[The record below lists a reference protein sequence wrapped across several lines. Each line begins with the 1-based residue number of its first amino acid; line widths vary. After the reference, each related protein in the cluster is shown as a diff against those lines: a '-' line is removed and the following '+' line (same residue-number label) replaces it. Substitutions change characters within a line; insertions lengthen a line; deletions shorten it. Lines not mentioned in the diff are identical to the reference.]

1 MAELGV
7 LQPAV
12 HQVGAG
18 VDLVEVFGM
27 VGAVP
32 FVGQVVEAVG
42 LGDLVVFVAVPRH
55 KVAHIERVQLR
66 ALFGRGS
73 QRQGQVVFG
82 HAVAHQLFHREADRH
97 AIFDLI
103 HGGIRLLIGA
113 AAVFKADVLAIAQHG
128 GVELGC
134 HVQREGIDQAVH
146 IPGGLA
152 VFFKELAHQ
161 HFLGA
166 DVGLAADD
174 GAAEF
179 LADVFQVMDAGL
191 HELIGEGHMM
201 ITVIPEEGE
210 RYQGVVAL
218 DGDTLAACLEK
229 YFAQSEQLA
238 TRIWIKTEPHDELPK
253 AAGMLLQVMPD
264 INTEQHA
271 LDFEHVTTLTDTI
284 KSEELLTLSAQ
295 EVLYRLYHQEEVRL
309 FDPQPV
315 SFVCNCSRARCEAA
329 ILQIGKAEV
338 DSLLEEQNE
347 IKMDCDYCGTE
358 YHFSAEDLA
367 KIFNDQLTPPEEPKT
382 VLH

>member
-1 MAELGV
+1 M
-7 LQPAV
+7 

-18 VDLVEVFGM
+18 IDLVKVFGM

-32 FVGQVVEAVG
+32 FMGQVMEAVL
-42 LGDLVVFVAVPRH
+42 LGDLVVLVAVPGH
-55 KVAHIERVQLR
+55 KVAHIERVQLC

-103 HGGIRLLIGA
+103 HGGISLLIGA

-191 HELIGEGHMM
+191 RHGEVILHAEQDGVHVHDFFQHPNLEVAVLAAGNSNSAV
-201 ITVIPEEGE
+201 ITAGAVHAAVLVAVGFKLLKA
-210 RYQGVVAL
+210 GVPVHIFAVFVMAAGAANAL
-218 DGDTLAACLEK
+218 RVKGDTGAGVRHGTFFAITHNRFSFAVSYPICRVSGRIFLLIVIIPDFAC
-229 YFAQSEQLA
+229 
-238 TRIWIKTEPHDELPK
+238 
-253 AAGMLLQVMPD
+253 
-264 INTEQHA
+264 
-271 LDFEHVTTLTDTI
+271 
-284 KSEELLTLSAQ
+284 
-295 EVLYRLYHQEEVRL
+295 
-309 FDPQPV
+309 
-315 SFVCNCSRARCEAA
+315 
-329 ILQIGKAEV
+329 IGK
-338 DSLLEEQNE
+338 
-347 IKMDCDYCGTE
+347 
-358 YHFSAEDLA
+358 
-367 KIFNDQLTPPEEPKT
+367 
-382 VLH
+382 